1 MLNPGQ
7 HRLLINV
14 PVPAPGWNLSGN
26 ARHLGEKRG
35 GGGGGEEEEKRKRGA
50 DKSERKPERLEEI
63 FHHRGIEEAG
73 SPFRCPSL
81 SSSSSSSSLPSSPPS
96 SSLHVL
102 PLQAFKWCTIPR
114 ILAVVKY

>member
-35 GGGGGEEEEKRKRGA
+35 GEEEEGREREEERGGGWYA
-50 DKSERKPERLEEI
+50 W
-63 FHHRGIEEAG
+63 AT
-73 SPFRCPSL
+73 RCE
-81 SSSSSSSSLPSSPPS
+81 
-96 SSLHVL
+96 
-102 PLQAFKWCTIPR
+102 
-114 ILAVVKY
+114 

>member
-35 GGGGGEEEEKRKRGA
+35 GGGEEEGREREEGRGGGWYA
-50 DKSERKPERLEEI
+50 W
-63 FHHRGIEEAG
+63 AT
-73 SPFRCPSL
+73 RCE
-81 SSSSSSSSLPSSPPS
+81 
-96 SSLHVL
+96 
-102 PLQAFKWCTIPR
+102 
-114 ILAVVKY
+114 

>member
-35 GGGGGEEEEKRKRGA
+35 GGGEEEGREREEGEEVGTRG
-50 DKSERKPERLEEI
+50 RLD
-63 FHHRGIEEAG
+63 A
-73 SPFRCPSL
+73 
-81 SSSSSSSSLPSSPPS
+81 SSRTN
-96 SSLHVL
+96 
-102 PLQAFKWCTIPR
+102 AN
-114 ILAVVKY
+114 A

>member
-35 GGGGGEEEEKRKRGA
+35 GEEEEGREREGEGRRLVRVGDSMRVAAQMRMHNSLQVCTGYVKRGSLYGA
-50 DKSERKPERLEEI
+50 RL
-63 FHHRGIEEAG
+63 G
-73 SPFRCPSL
+73 
-81 SSSSSSSSLPSSPPS
+81 
-96 SSLHVL
+96 
-102 PLQAFKWCTIPR
+102 
-114 ILAVVKY
+114 

>member
-35 GGGGGEEEEKRKRGA
+35 GGGGGGGEEEGRERVREEVGTRG
-50 DKSERKPERLEEI
+50 RLD
-63 FHHRGIEEAG
+63 A
-73 SPFRCPSL
+73 
-81 SSSSSSSSLPSSPPS
+81 SS
-96 SSLHVL
+96 
-102 PLQAFKWCTIPR
+102 R
-114 ILAVVKY
+114 INANA